1 MDSPRKST
9 LLNKKMDGESELEQH
24 TTKEAPGARARFFLG
39 ILLVLACI
47 AAVPLYSRWHRSETS
62 TPAPAR
68 PLVTVTARSGQITH
82 TIDAPGKLSLYRYVD
97 VGSQIAGQVKDIAVP
112 VGETVKAGRLLVEI
126 KPPPDT
132 AHVESNRAQLAR
144 LHADLADQTAQYDFA
159 QLQFKRQTRLMADN
173 ATREETVESS
183 RTAMLSSAARLD
195 AIRAQIQQV
204 EANMKNDEEV
214 RKQSKIEAPISGTIV
229 SLAVHQG
236 QMLNPGQTT
245 LLRIADLSKMTVQA
259 RVSEAD
265 VPRLRKG
272 MDASFVTPG
281 LPGKRWTG
289 KLNLIMPLPI
299 DDSAQQGKLSYY
311 TVLFDVPNPEHDL
324 MTGMNANV
332 EFILAESDNAV
343 TLPACVLSDAKSTE
357 QTLTVLDATGKQSER
372 NVVVGLRNAHTVQ
385 IVSGLQAGER
395 VVVQN
400 PPANPACLHPEND
413 TEYK

>member
-1 MDSPRKST
+1 MDSPRKSSV
-9 LLNKKMDGESELEQH
+9 LNKSMDDDSELAQH
-24 TTKEAPGARARFFLG
+24 TTKDAPGTRTRVLLG
-39 ILLVLACI
+39 TLLVIACV
-47 AAVPLYSRWHRSETS
+47 AAVPLYSWWRRSETPK
-62 TPAPAR
+62 PAPPK
-68 PLVTVTARSGQITH
+68 PLVTVTARNGKVTH
-82 TIDAPGKLSLYRYVD
+82 TVDAPGKLTLYRYVD
-97 VGSQIAGQVKDIAVP
+97 VGSQIAGQVKDVAVP

-144 LHADLADQTAQYDFA
+144 LNADLADQTAQYDFA

-183 RTAMLSSAARLD
+183 RTSMLSSAAKLD

-214 RKQSKIEAPISGTIV
+214 RKQSKVEAPISGTVV
-229 SLAVHQG
+229 SLGVHQG

-259 RVSEAD
+259 RVSEND
-265 VPRLRKG
+265 VPRLRPG

-289 KLNLIMPLPI
+289 KLNQIMPLPI
-299 DDSAQQGKLSYY
+299 DDSAQQGKQSYY

-332 EFILAESDNAV
+332 EFILAENDNAV
-343 TLPACVLSDAKSTE
+343 TLPACLVPDAKLPD
-357 QTLTVLDATGKQSER
+357 QTLIVLDASGKQAER
-372 NVVVGLRNAHTVQ
+372 NVVLGLRNAHTVQ
-385 IVSGLQAGER
+385 VVSGLQAGER

-413 TEYK
+413 KEYR

>member
-9 LLNKKMDGESELEQH
+9 VLNKNMEGESELEQH
-24 TTKEAPGARARFFLG
+24 TTKEAPGGRLRFFLAT
-39 ILLVLACI
+39 LLVLACI
-47 AAVPLYSRWHRSETS
+47 AAVPLYSRWHHGDTPK
-62 TPAPAR
+62 PAPAK
-68 PLVTVTARSGQITH
+68 PLMTVTARSSKVTH
-82 TIDAPGKLSLYRYVD
+82 TVDAPGKLSLYRYVD
-97 VGSQIAGQVKDIAVP
+97 VGSQIAGQVKDVAVP

-144 LHADLADQTAQYDFA
+144 LNADLADQTAQYDFA

-183 RTAMLSSAARLD
+183 RTAMLSSAAKLD

-214 RKQSKIEAPISGTIV
+214 RKQSKIEAPIRGTIV

-272 MDASFVTPG
+272 MDASFITPG

-299 DDSAQQGKLSYY
+299 DDSAQQGKPSYY

-343 TLPACVLSDAKSTE
+343 TLPACMLADSKLPD
-357 QTLTVLDATGKQSER
+357 QTLTVIDAAGKQSER

-385 IVSGLQAGER
+385 IVSGLDAGER

-400 PPANPACLHPEND
+400 PPANTACLHPEND